1 MVLDKCG
8 PSAYRLPVVVGL
20 NFLSVI
26 PDVPIIAC
34 SFPPQLTQTLQE
46 DVVNYLIKPITRD
59 DLMEAI
65 QAVGHPVNKILIVD
79 DDPDVQLLLA
89 RMLTTDKNCYEIT
102 LASNGLQAL
111 NELRCQ
117 PPDLILMDITMPE
130 LDGWQMLE
138 IKSQDETIKGIPVV
152 IISPQDAASKPQN
165 SQVLLATIGSG
176 LSLGKFLRCSLEL
189 SALMVQPD

>member
-1 MVLDKCG
+1 VVLDKCG

-152 IISPQDAASKPQN
+152 IISAQDAASKPQN